1 MKQGLFIC
9 LLSLLFWGCTQ
20 NNGHIGVNFGMW
32 KLEELTING
41 EPDTAYLDNV
51 VWKFHSSILSMVRIS
66 DHHEVFECYGTW
78 SESDDNK
85 QMFLNFSPITTTAAR
100 GNTSHSRK
108 PTSPKDFP
116 PWTSSAA
123 RTAKCTCA
131 TPPTTARA
139 TSTGWRSGEHSVI
152 WIQLSVICV
161 TLRKRFGLSLQ
172 TNESPFK
179 FK

>member
-85 QMFLNFSPITTTAAR
+85 QMFLNFTYHDNGGTWKYVP
-100 GNTSHSRK
+100 
-108 PTSPKDFP
+108 
-116 PWTSSAA
+116 
-123 RTAKCTCA
+123 
-131 TPPTTARA
+131 
-139 TSTGWRSGEHSVI
+139 
-152 WIQLSVICV
+152 LSE
-161 TLRKRFGLSLQ
+161 THLPEGLSILDILSRSHGEMHLRY
-172 TNESPFK
+172 TTDDGTCYEYRLEK
-179 FK
+179 W